1 MIRTLVVEDD
11 PLIAEAHQA
20 YVTRIPGFEAIG
32 VVHQGGDALRF
43 LGSHQVD
50 LVLLDFYLPDMTGL
64 DVCQAMRAQGHTAG
78 IIAVTSARDLDIVRR
93 AVSQGVVQ
101 YLLKPF
107 TFASFR
113 EKLERYADY
122 HRQLTTPRPSAA
134 QHDIDRAL
142 ATLRGGET
150 PLPKGLSA
158 ETLTL
163 VVEALRAADGELSAA
178 LVGTNLGMARV
189 TARRYLEHLAD
200 QGLAERRPRYGA
212 PGRPELAYRWSPDPG
227 TRRQG

>member
-1 MIRTLVVEDD
+1 MIRTLVVEDE
-11 PLIAEAHQA
+11 PLLAEAHRA
-20 YVTRIPGFEAIG
+20 YVERVPGFEPVG
-32 VVHQGGDALRF
+32 VVHAGGEALRF
-43 LGSHQVD
+43 LAAHEVD
-50 LVLLDFYLPDMTGL
+50 LVLLDFYLPDMGGL
-64 DVCQAMRAQGHTAG
+64 EVCQAMRARGHSAA

-113 EKLERYADY
+113 DKLERYGEY
-122 HRQLTTPRPSAA
+122 HRQLATPLPAAA

-142 ATLRGGET
+142 ATLRGGQT

-158 ETLTL
+158 DTLATIVETLRTSG
-163 VVEALRAADGELSAA
+163 DGLTATQ
-178 LVGTNLGMARV
+178 VGTTLGMARV

-200 QGLAERRPRYGA
+200 QGLAERRPRYGQ
-212 PGRPELAYRWSPDPG
+212 PGRPELTYRWNQNPAVI
-227 TRRQG
+227 

>member
-20 YVTRIPGFEAIG
+20 YVARIPGFEAVG
-32 VVHQGGDALRF
+32 VVHQGGEALRF
-43 LGSHQVD
+43 LSTQRVD
-50 LVLLDFYLPDMTGL
+50 LVLLDFYLPDMGGL

-122 HRQLTTPRPSAA
+122 HEQLTTPRQAAA

-142 ATLRGGET
+142 ATLRGGEA

-158 ETLTL
+158 DTLTL
-163 VVEALRAADGELSAA
+163 VVEALRAADGELSAT
-178 LVGTNLGMARV
+178 LVGTGLGIARV

-200 QGLAERRPRYGA
+200 QGLAERRPRYGT
-212 PGRPELAYRWSPDPG
+212 PGRPELGYRWRPDPG